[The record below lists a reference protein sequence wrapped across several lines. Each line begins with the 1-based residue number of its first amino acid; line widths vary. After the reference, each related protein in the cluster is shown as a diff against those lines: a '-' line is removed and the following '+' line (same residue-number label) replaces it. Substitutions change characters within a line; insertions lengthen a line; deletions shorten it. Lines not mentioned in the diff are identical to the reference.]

1 MHVNTLGNAG
11 FNLPSMLLYPG
22 TDKGSVE
29 PGSVAVVSNM
39 SYDCHSAAPTHS
51 PVLETKTAVP
61 KL

>member
-1 MHVNTLGNAG
+1 MHINTPGNVR
-11 FNLPSMLLYPG
+11 FNLPSMLLHPG

-29 PGSVAVVSNM
+29 LGSVAVVSNM

-51 PVLETKTAVP
+51 PVLKTKTAVP